1 MLPEKIELSSLEL
14 VERVVH
20 VNRVA
25 KVVKGG
31 KRFSFSALV
40 VVGDENSHVGL
51 GLGKANEVSEAIRK
65 ATEDARKNIVKI
77 ILAGGTIPYPVEG
90 KCAASRVMLKP
101 ASKGTG
107 VIACEAVRAVL
118 ELAGLK
124 DILTKSLGSNTA
136 TNLVKAT
143 MNGLLSIR
151 DPRAIEKKRGTK
163 LPPPR
168 GDILQRS

>member
-1 MLPEKIELSSLEL
+1 LLPDKIELSSLEL
-14 VERVVH
+14 TERVVH

-40 VVGDENSHVGL
+40 VVGDQNSYVGV
-51 GLGKANEVSEAIRK
+51 GLGKANEVAEAIRK

-77 ILAGGTIPYPVEG
+77 NLAGGTIPYPLEG
-90 KCAASRVMLKP
+90 RNGASRVILKP

-107 VIACEAVRAVL
+107 VIACETVRAVL
-118 ELAGLK
+118 ELAGVK

-136 TNLVKAT
+136 TNLAKAT
-143 MNGLLSIR
+143 MSGLLSIKNTST
-151 DPRAIEKKRGTK
+151 IEKMRGK
-163 LPPPR
+163 ELPPSR
-168 GDILQRS
+168 GEILQRG

>member
-1 MLPEKIELSSLEL
+1 MPEKIELSSLEL
-14 VERVVH
+14 SERVVN

-31 KRFSFSALV
+31 KRFNFSALV
-40 VVGDENSHVGL
+40 VVGDETCHVGS

-65 ATEDARKNIVKI
+65 ATEEARRNIVKI
-77 ILAGGTIPYPVEG
+77 KLARGTIPYTVEG
-90 KCAASRVMLKP
+90 RCGASRVMLKP

-107 VIACEAVRAVL
+107 VIACDTVRAVL
-118 ELAGLK
+118 ELAGVK

-136 TNLVKAT
+136 TNVVKAT

-151 DPRAIEKKRGTK
+151 DQKSIENLRGKTLPRSRGE
-163 LPPPR
+163 
-168 GDILQRS
+168 ILQEG

>member
-1 MLPEKIELSSLEL
+1 MLPEKVELSSLEL
-14 VERVVH
+14 TERVVH

-31 KRFSFSALV
+31 KRFSFAALV
-40 VVGDENSHVGL
+40 VVGDQNSYVGV
-51 GLGKANEVSEAIRK
+51 GLGKANEVAEAIRK

-77 ILAGGTIPYPVEG
+77 NLSGGTIPYPLEG
-90 KCAASRVMLKP
+90 RCGASRVMLKP

-107 VIACEAVRAVL
+107 VIACDTVRAVL
-118 ELAGLK
+118 ELAGVK

-143 MNGLLSIR
+143 MTGLLSIK
-151 DPRAIEKKRGTK
+151 DARAIEEMRGSK

-168 GDILQRS
+168 GQILQEG

>member
-1 MLPEKIELSSLEL
+1 LTEKIELSSLEL
-14 VERVVH
+14 SERVVN

-31 KRFSFSALV
+31 KRFNFSALV

-51 GLGKANEVSEAIRK
+51 GHGKASEVSEAIRK
-65 ATEDARKNIVKI
+65 ATENARKNIVKI
-77 ILAGGTIPYPVEG
+77 NLSGGTIPYGVDG
-90 KCAASRVMLKP
+90 KCGASRVMLKP

-107 VIACEAVRAVL
+107 VIACETVRAVL
-118 ELAGLK
+118 ELAGVK
-124 DILTKSLGSNTA
+124 DILTKSLGSHKA
-136 TNLVKAT
+136 TNLAKAA

-151 DPRAIEKKRGTK
+151 EAASIEKSRGMK

-168 GDILQRS
+168 GDILQAG